1 MIERVSAF
9 PYPQH
14 IIFTSYWSI
23 RWNFCNQFLII
34 YISKNWQLSDYKLIY
49 VFVYQYLKWYL
60 NGYSMESHREICY
73 IHLLSN
79 GSICLLLLQW
89 QTYFTSYCTCNS
101 FILTLQFLH
110 RFVKIDLLFHTFMSK
125 YTYPTNVRNFD
136 VI

>member
-14 IIFTSYWSI
+14 IIFTYYWSI
-23 RWNFCNQFLII
+23 IWYFCNQFLIN
-34 YISKNWQLSDYKLIY
+34 YISDGSLASYKLIY
-49 VFVYQYLKWYL
+49 DCVYQYLKWYF
-60 NGYSMESHREICY
+60 NGYSIESDREICY

-79 GSICLLLLQW
+79 GSICSLLLQW